1 MLTLWVEPIILTPL
15 ACVIILSLLPLF
27 VLSRVLYRIFFS
39 PLSKLPGPKLAAAT
53 KLYEAYHVLI
63 KNDWLELLRS
73 LHDTHG
79 PVVRI
84 GPNELHFTDHE
95 ACIQHHNR
103 ADLRK
108 CENYYSLFNTLVGG
122 IPLPQAHSERKA
134 LIQPLFT
141 GANLTSFSNTSMN
154 TLLES
159 MHARLTSLSTMK
171 DSPTNMT
178 HVLWAYT
185 NDIMFSY
192 LLGEDL
198 GFLKASDLKAM
209 HDSTRQP
216 GVIDFAIAIRC
227 MPPVKKTLDL
237 FPLLRKFSP
246 ISRLESLLRPHLKRI
261 TKGDAL
267 GPLEKGHSNILAQ
280 LWHQLGDEEAAIH
293 ESSQAIFIG
302 NESLLSNLSFLL
314 HFMIQNPECIDKL
327 RTEIDSHLD
336 VGTYGHQV
344 WQDPRLLQLPYL
356 DALCRES
363 TRLGSPGWHRQ
374 PRQTPEPVTYE
385 NTVIPPMTSL
395 SFTLHLLERDPV
407 LYPDPEAFKPERW
420 LGVGPDARKLRNNC
434 VTFGTGTRTC
444 MGQFIARHVL
454 RKTLVSIVHNFNISL
469 WDEEQDKREGYRYL
483 ATYPKKAHVGY
494 LRVKLEPR
502 FGAV

>member
-1 MLTLWVEPIILTPL
+1 MF
-15 ACVIILSLLPLF
+15 ACYV
-27 VLSRVLYRIFFS
+27 RQVLYRLLFS
-39 PLSKLPGPKLAAAT
+39 PLSKFPGPKLAAAT
-53 KLYEAYHVLI
+53 GLYEAYHVLI

-73 LHDTHG
+73 MHDTHG

-108 CENYYSLFNTLVGG
+108 CENYYSLLNTLLGG

-141 GANLTSFSNTSMN
+141 GASLKSFSNTTMN

-198 GFLKASDLKAM
+198 GFLKASDLKAV
-209 HDSTRQP
+209 HDSTRQA
-216 GVIDFAIAIRC
+216 GAIDFAIAIRC

-237 FPLLRKFSP
+237 FPPLRKFSP
-246 ISRLESLLRPHLKRI
+246 LSQLES
-261 TKGDAL
+261 GDAL

-293 ESSQAIFIG
+293 ESTQAIFIG

-327 RTEIDSHLD
+327 RAEIESHLD
-336 VGTYGHQV
+336 VGCIMQRV
-344 WQDPRLLQLPYL
+344 NSSWFPWVASP
-356 DALCRES
+356 AKAN
-363 TRLGSPGWHRQ
+363 TRA
-374 PRQTPEPVTYE
+374 
-385 NTVIPPMTSL
+385 
-395 SFTLHLLERDPV
+395 RD
-407 LYPDPEAFKPERW
+407 L
-420 LGVGPDARKLRNNC
+420 
-434 VTFGTGTRTC
+434 
-444 MGQFIARHVL
+444 
-454 RKTLVSIVHNFNISL
+454 
-469 WDEEQDKREGYRYL
+469 
-483 ATYPKKAHVGY
+483 
-494 LRVKLEPR
+494 
-502 FGAV
+502 